1 MTNLLYILYL
11 LTFLY
16 YLLIGQALCT
26 NTTTFSGYPVVVLH
40 GILSSASKM
49 RVFSEW
55 IHSTFHVQIFTP
67 EIGNGYLTSLLTP
80 LQYQLNELCHTI
92 YKIDE
97 LKNGFNFIG
106 MSQGGLL
113 ARGYVEQCNKY
124 QVINLITMVSP
135 HGGVYIPSIKLN
147 MYTNLYQKHISIAG
161 YWRDPTNIENYIQK
175 SSYLSLFNN
184 EKWSE
189 NSTMYITNIK
199 KLKNIVF
206 IWSAKDE
213 IINPPESGKFSFFD
227 SNLNVVSIF
236 DTELYK
242 NDLLG
247 LRYLNEQ
254 NKMHIYETS
263 CTHVQHKDPIC
274 FEELYVILK
283 KYL

>member
-1 MTNLLYILYL
+1 
-11 LTFLY
+11 
-16 YLLIGQALCT
+16 
-26 NTTTFSGYPVVVLH
+26 
-40 GILSSASKM
+40 
-49 RVFSEW
+49 
-55 IHSTFHVQIFTP
+55 
-67 EIGNGYLTSLLTP
+67 
-80 LQYQLNELCHTI
+80 
-92 YKIDE
+92 
-97 LKNGFNFIG
+97 
-106 MSQGGLL
+106 
-113 ARGYVEQCNKY
+113 
-124 QVINLITMVSP
+124 
-135 HGGVYIPSIKLN
+135 

-161 YWRDPTNIENYIQK
+161 YWRDPKNIENYIQK

-227 SNLNVVSIF
+227 NNLNVVSIF